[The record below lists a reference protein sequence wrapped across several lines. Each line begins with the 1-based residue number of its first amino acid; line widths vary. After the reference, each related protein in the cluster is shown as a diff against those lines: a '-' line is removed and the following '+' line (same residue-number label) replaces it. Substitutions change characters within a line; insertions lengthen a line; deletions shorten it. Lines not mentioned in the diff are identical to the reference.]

1 MREGCAVSGSRFA
14 GMAVPPNGS
23 WPVNSLAE
31 ATVRADPSYQAQA
44 SVAGRQTSAS
54 TATSK
59 VNAAF
64 WENCDDLKIPK
75 EEWVIKGLLPR
86 EGLAILAGPSTAGK
100 SFVALDLVDKVA
112 RGEPALGGRR
122 SYQCGIA
129 YIAAEGANGVRKR
142 LIGLKK
148 DRGADWSKHMA
159 LSGMAPNLADE
170 SKYNELE
177 KEVGRLRAK
186 LESHEVRLGI
196 VVIDTL
202 SAAIPGVD
210 ENSSKDMSSV
220 LMRLQQLAIR
230 FKICVL
236 LVAHVGKDT
245 DRGVRG
251 WSGLVANVD
260 VVIGIQM
267 PDENGVRIVKIVKI
281 KDGDA
286 GPELAFSLRQIPL
299 AEDTDGDPVTTCV
312 VLWRSPSDAA
322 RRKLRRPLPRVARA
336 ALTQLKRMVDDGAAE
351 LITAPGA
358 PVGTK
363 GVEIKALGAA
373 IDRQASELDPEP
385 DQEDKTEHRRWKDR
399 RRKSVSDG
407 FRHLED
413 HQLVRIEGSKIWLLG
428 SSAGESV

>member
-1 MREGCAVSGSRFA
+1 
-14 GMAVPPNGS
+14 MAVPPNGS

-186 LESHEVRLGI
+186 LESHDVRLGI

-358 PVGTK
+358 VALQGSEYEERPEFRGTFH
-363 GVEIKALGAA
+363 
-373 IDRQASELDPEP
+373 RHSEC
-385 DQEDKTEHRRWKDR
+385 
-399 RRKSVSDG
+399 
-407 FRHLED
+407 
-413 HQLVRIEGSKIWLLG
+413 
-428 SSAGESV
+428 